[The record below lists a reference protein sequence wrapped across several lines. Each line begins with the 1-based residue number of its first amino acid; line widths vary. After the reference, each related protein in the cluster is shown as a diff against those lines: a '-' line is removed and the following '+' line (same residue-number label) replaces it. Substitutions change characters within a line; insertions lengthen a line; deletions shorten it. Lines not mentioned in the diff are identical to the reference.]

1 MMYFARV
8 SGLFFAGVGNSMT
21 SFWLCFVP
29 LFIAVDA
36 IGVLPMFMNLTE
48 GLDGKTLKKMVAQ
61 SILTALI
68 VALAFCAIGELLLRF
83 LGISVGDFMI
93 AGGALL
99 FAISLSDLLTLEKP
113 HRQIDP
119 EAIGAVPIGVPLIVG
134 PAVLT
139 TTLLLLREYGYKPTV
154 FGLVLNIG
162 IAGIVLWFSR
172 EINKVLGKTGA
183 KTVSKLAGLLLA
195 AIGVMMVRKGITV
208 LLLK

>member
-1 MMYFARV
+1 
-8 SGLFFAGVGNSMT
+8 MT

-48 GLDGKTLKKMVAQ
+48 GIDEKSVRKMVVQ
-61 SILTALI
+61 SIITALI
-68 VALAFCAIGELLLRF
+68 VALAFLAIGELLLRL

-93 AGGALL
+93 AGGVLL
-99 FAISLSDLLTLEKP
+99 FAISLSDLLTLEKT
-113 HRQIDP
+113 HRHVDP

-154 FGLVLNIG
+154 FGLVLNIC
-162 IAGIVLWFSR
+162 IAGVVLWFSR
-172 EINKVLGKTGA
+172 EINNVLGKTGA

-195 AIGVMMVRKGITV
+195 AIGVMMVRKGITI
-208 LLLK
+208 LFIK